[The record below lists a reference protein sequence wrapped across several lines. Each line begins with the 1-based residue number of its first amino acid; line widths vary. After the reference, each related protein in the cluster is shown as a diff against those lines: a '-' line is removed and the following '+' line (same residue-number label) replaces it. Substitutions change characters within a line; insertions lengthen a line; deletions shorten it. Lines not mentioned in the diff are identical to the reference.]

1 MDIIALFCDIDH
13 FLFFT
18 NKWIDAQNMRGNSGV
33 GIYASTG
40 PGTEIFIF
48 FFN

>member
-18 NKWIDAQNMRGNSGV
+18 NKWIDAQNMGGNSGGWDLCV
-33 GIYASTG
+33 YRAWDRDIY
-40 PGTEIFIF
+40 F
-48 FFN
+48 FL